1 MAKQSLAI
9 VSEFM
14 LLELYVSKHN
24 DIIMYGNGFI
34 DNKFKPQ
41 HIIITIDDLKI
52 IFNKAT
58 KTDIQL
64 LSQAIEKS
72 LLRTKKQEVII
83 DYNKIICHGFS
94 MMDNN
99 LIMVVKKDS
108 KALKLLHAKAITN
121 PVKTKNDEEQMTVKF
136 REFILK
142 FYNMFDQY
150 DLKSD
155 LSELPKEDLE
165 NIVYESSYLAVDFSS
180 FLQDFV
186 VASNMED
193 IHITAK

>member
-1 MAKQSLAI
+1 MTKQSLAI

-41 HIIITIDDLKI
+41 HIIITIDNLKT
-52 IFNKAT
+52 IFIRAT

-64 LSQAIEKS
+64 LSHEIEKS
-72 LLRTKKQEVII
+72 LSKTKKQEVII
-83 DYNKIICHGFS
+83 DYNKIICHGYS
-94 MMDNN
+94 TVDNN
-99 LIMVVKKDS
+99 LIIVVEKGT
-108 KALKLLHAKAITN
+108 KAVKLLHAKSITN
-121 PVKTKNDEEQMTVKF
+121 PVKTKREDEQMTATF

-142 FYNMFDQY
+142 FYNMFEQY
-150 DLKSD
+150 DLKRD

-165 NIVYESSYLAVDFSS
+165 NIVYESSYLAVDFSA

-186 VASNMED
+186 VTDSIDE
-193 IHITAK
+193 IV